1 MAVGFG
7 KGVGVGGVNL
17 IAARELGEMI
27 KGGTGVVGRIV
38 VAMDVKGLD

>member
-7 KGVGVGGVNL
+7 EGVWVGKVDL

-27 KGGTGVVGRIV
+27 EGGTGVVGGIV
-38 VAMDVKGLD
+38 VPMDVKGLD